1 MHESDANEEISAFVD
16 GELRGPARA
25 RIVGRLYGDSE
36 LRRVWERF
44 HLIGDTVRK
53 VGPVPGAG
61 SIAGKVGEAVS
72 GERIVPTRRRAR
84 RPGVGPLP
92 GLALAASVA
101 AVAILGIRSF
111 DGDGAQRP
119 AAEASRP
126 EGAAGS
132 AVSVRGPA
140 VPEPVRPSI
149 AATAVRHPRPESA
162 RLRWNDAAPDAEAR
176 LNAYLVNH
184 NEYAGHGVRGVLPYV
199 RVVGYRSAAGG

>member
-36 LRRVWERF
+36 LRRAWERF
-44 HLIGDTVRK
+44 HLSGDAMRK

-61 SIAGKVGEAVS
+61 SIAGRVGEAVS
-72 GERIVPTRRRAR
+72 GEQIVPIGRRAR
-84 RPGVGPLP
+84 RLGVGPLS

-101 AVAILGIRSF
+101 AVAILGIRSL
-111 DGDGAQRP
+111 DGGAQHP

-132 AVSVRGPA
+132 AVSVPGPA
-140 VPEPVRPSI
+140 VPDPVRPSI
-149 AATAVRHPRPESA
+149 AAMEVRHPRPESA
-162 RLRWNDAAPDAEAR
+162 RLQWNDAAPDAEAR
-176 LNAYLVNH
+176 LNTYLVNH
-184 NEYAGHGVRGVLPYV
+184 NEYAGHGVREVLPYV

>member
-36 LRRVWERF
+36 LRRAWERF

-101 AVAILGIRSF
+101 AVAILGIRSL

-119 AAEASRP
+119 AAEIPQQQESVAGPVASAPDPVIPDPARP
-126 EGAAGS
+126 G
-132 AVSVRGPA
+132 
-140 VPEPVRPSI
+140 
-149 AATAVRHPRPESA
+149 AATAVRHPRPESV

>member
-72 GERIVPTRRRAR
+72 GERIVPIEPRAR
-84 RPGVGPLP
+84 RPGIGPLS

-101 AVAILGIRSF
+101 AVAILGIRGL
-111 DGDGAQRP
+111 DGGVQRP
-119 AAEASRP
+119 AAEVSRP
-126 EGAAGS
+126 EGTAGP
-132 AVSVRGPA
+132 AVSVPGPA
-140 VPEPVRPSI
+140 VPDPVRPSI

-162 RLRWNDAAPDAEAR
+162 RLQWNDAAPDAEAR

-199 RVVGYRSAAGG
+199 RIVGYRSAAGG

>member
-36 LRRVWERF
+36 LRRAWERF

-119 AAEASRP
+119 AAEIPQQQESVAGPVASATDPVIPDPARP
-126 EGAAGS
+126 G
-132 AVSVRGPA
+132 
-140 VPEPVRPSI
+140 

-176 LNAYLVNH
+176 LNTYLVNH